1 MPQAISVSIAPNTNV
16 PAVISGPPV
25 IHNTA
30 VSEITALTVDV
41 SPTWPATVL
50 TAAVP
55 SVMPLITFSSTV
67 LSQRTQ
73 VQVSSST
80 TGTLRGSDI
89 VPVVQVL
96 EGGTVTVRGHG
107 LIFSVVHLPPLTVN
121 SPFTFTILIIFF
133 ADTFR
138 YIV

>member
-1 MPQAISVSIAPNTNV
+1 MLIAPNTNV

-41 SPTWPATVL
+41 SPTWPATVP
-50 TAAVP
+50 TAAAP
-55 SVMPLITFSSTV
+55 SVMPLITFSSIV
-67 LSQRTQ
+67 LSWRTR

-96 EGGTVTVRGHG
+96 EGGTVTV
-107 LIFSVVHLPPLTVN
+107 
-121 SPFTFTILIIFF
+121 
-133 ADTFR
+133 
-138 YIV
+138 